1 MRSAGRR
8 RLLDASPRSGLAGWS
23 CIPCS
28 AVVGS
33 SICWSAISCRGSV
46 DMHELALTQSI
57 VEMVAEHA
65 QGRTVKRVTL
75 EVGKLTCVMPDA
87 LRFCFDLV
95 AAGTALDGAKLDIR
109 EIEGRARCATWGGIH
124 PTH

>member
-1 MRSAGRR
+1 
-8 RLLDASPRSGLAGWS
+8 
-23 CIPCS
+23 
-28 AVVGS
+28 
-33 SICWSAISCRGSV
+33 
-46 DMHELALTQSI
+46 MHELALTQSI

-95 AAGTALDGAKLDIR
+95 AAGTALDGAMLDIR
-109 EIEGRARCATWGGIH
+109 EIEGRARCAACGEEFVQHTLYTGVSVRRSRFCTHLGRGTAHQGVRAGI
-124 PTH
+124 

>member
-1 MRSAGRR
+1 
-8 RLLDASPRSGLAGWS
+8 
-23 CIPCS
+23 
-28 AVVGS
+28 
-33 SICWSAISCRGSV
+33 
-46 DMHELALTQSI
+46 MHELVLTQSI
-57 VEMVAEHA
+57 VEMVAKHA

-109 EIEGRARCATWGGIH
+109 EIEGRARCAACGEEFTQHTLYTGCPCGALDFARLSGEELRIKEYELAFDGAAQIERGAA
-124 PTH
+124 